1 MNKTWKNI
9 VHTSNDYDTL
19 KWYNWII
26 MFYSNK
32 EQWNLSVNEI
42 NSTVDSSEILFVSKS
57 SLLSSNSNIFVIVES
72 LFLQMVPLTW
82 FIL

>member
-1 MNKTWKNI
+1 
-9 VHTSNDYDTL
+9 
-19 KWYNWII
+19 

-57 SLLSSNSNIFVIVES
+57 SLLSSNSNIFVSVES
-72 LFLQMVPLTW
+72 LFLEMVPLT
-82 FIL
+82 